1 MRFGKKSLIV
11 YTVKSIYVEGA
22 SRSERKRVPKLNRQF
37 RRSFDYIGAT
47 ASFWT
52 ARLDVTSNSLIEFW
66 DETISKESIGNIL
79 LGGSEKKYLVTRVIP
94 SGVYPRLGKEAYC
107 YSMSSDIIQT
117 ICTRS

>member
-1 MRFGKKSLIV
+1 MKFGKKSLIV

-66 DETISKESIGNIL
+66 DNTQRVDREYTIRGIREEVLGNAGYPFGGLSAAGERSVL
-79 LGGSEKKYLVTRVIP
+79 LLYE
-94 SGVYPRLGKEAYC
+94 
-107 YSMSSDIIQT
+107 
-117 ICTRS
+117 

>member
-1 MRFGKKSLIV
+1 MKFGKKSLIV

-37 RRSFDYIGAT
+37 RRSFDYIGAS

-66 DETISKESIGNIL
+66 DNTQRVDREYTIRGIREEVLGNAGYPFGGLSAAGERSVL
-79 LGGSEKKYLVTRVIP
+79 LLYE
-94 SGVYPRLGKEAYC
+94 
-107 YSMSSDIIQT
+107 
-117 ICTRS
+117 

>member
-66 DETISKESIGNIL
+66 DSHETQRVDREYTIRGIREEVLGNAGYPFGGLSAAGERSVL
-79 LGGSEKKYLVTRVIP
+79 LLYE
-94 SGVYPRLGKEAYC
+94 
-107 YSMSSDIIQT
+107 
-117 ICTRS
+117 